1 MGITAMLDLLLGELV
16 KELRDSGTEDV
27 CAAAVYPGDA
37 VPLDYAECG
46 VMAWVRLVSTYPTIG
61 FPNADLTADSCA
73 WRLAYEVEMGV
84 MRPSPIPEVVLSTV
98 DLPTDAENTAAAGRQ
113 FSDMMAMHYALLGV
127 RQDIEQ
133 LIPGT
138 YTPTGPIGGT
148 VGGTWSVTLG
158 DD

>member
-1 MGITAMLDLLLGELV
+1 MGIAAMLDLLLGALV
-16 KELRDSGTEDV
+16 EELRDAGTADV

-46 VMAWVRLVSTYPTIG
+46 VMAWVRLVSVNPTIG
-61 FPNADLTADSCA
+61 FPAADVTADSCA
-73 WRLAYEVEMGV
+73 WRLAYDVEMGV
-84 MRPSPIPEVVLSTV
+84 MRPSLIPEVVLSTV
-98 DLPTDAENTAAAGRQ
+98 DLPTDAENTASAGAQ
-113 FSDMMAMHYALLGV
+113 FSDMMAMHYALLAA
-127 RQDIEQ
+127 RKDIEH
-133 LIPGT
+133 LIPGS